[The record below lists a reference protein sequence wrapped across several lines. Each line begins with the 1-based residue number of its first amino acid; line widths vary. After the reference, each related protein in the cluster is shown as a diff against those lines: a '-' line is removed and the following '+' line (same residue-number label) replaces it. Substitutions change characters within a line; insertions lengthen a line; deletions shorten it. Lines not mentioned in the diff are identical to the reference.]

1 MIRGC
6 VHLVNRRT
14 ARQTVLRRPDDE
26 RAVSEVLGV
35 VMLLAMVIT
44 IMGGVWVF
52 LNPYLSDFEDNTNW
66 NSATGLADR
75 IEDRLEVAGNA
86 PEGTGFRNT
95 LAIQSTAI
103 RSVQNVEHWTISADL
118 TDRESIDLR
127 HVNDTVVGVLAAN
140 ETARG
145 IRVESPG
152 VLIEKTVPV
161 SHQEVFITHNAS
173 AAHWMIVT
181 VYDADGQ
188 PLHQHVTWTLSG
200 LQITTSLGQ
209 GEHQIVLMNNARAE
223 RFPNGAWEVSAM
235 PLVEFDRMANDEL
248 RLSMLLTDIVS
259 NGSIG
264 SGSNV
269 GMQFVSQG
277 PLTLFSGQAYNVN
290 FNVQNALHDVITP
303 QYHNNWLADY
313 TIERSAGTL
322 DTYIGFAPYERA
334 SGADGFSVSSQQLP
348 LYFEVDIQRVEVSR

>member
-6 VHLVNRRT
+6 VSLVNRH
-14 ARQTVLRRPDDE
+14 TVQFAPHRRRDDE

-75 IEDRLEVAGNA
+75 IEDRIEVAGNA
-86 PEGTGFRNT
+86 PEDTGFRNT

-118 TDRESIDLR
+118 TESDRINLR
-127 HVNDTVVGVLAAN
+127 HVNDTTIGVLSAN
-140 ETARG
+140 ETARS
-145 IRVESPG
+145 ITVQSPEVFVEQE
-152 VLIEKTVPV
+152 ITV
-161 SHQEVFITHNAS
+161 SHLEVFITHNAS
-173 AAHWMIVT
+173 SAHWMIIT
-181 VYDADGQ
+181 VYDADNEPIHRQ
-188 PLHQHVTWTLSG
+188 VMWTLSG

-223 RFPNGAWEVSAM
+223 RFPNEAWKVSAM

-248 RLSMLLTDIVS
+248 RLSMLLTDIES

-277 PLTLFSGQAYNVN
+277 PLTLFTGRAYNVN
-290 FNVQNALHDVITP
+290 FNVFNALHDVITP
-303 QYHNNWLADY
+303 QYHSNWLADY
-313 TIERSAGTL
+313 TVQRSAGTL
-322 DTYIGFAPYERA
+322 DTYIGFSPYERA
-334 SGADGFSVSSQQLP
+334 SGADGFSVSSQSLP

>member
-6 VHLVNRRT
+6 VNIVDRGPAPFAPRR
-14 ARQTVLRRPDDE
+14 RRDDE

-52 LNPYLSDFEDNTNW
+52 LNPYLTDFEDNTNW

-86 PEGTGFRNT
+86 PDGTGFRNT

-118 TDRESIDLR
+118 TDGDAISIRQVNES
-127 HVNDTVVGVLAAN
+127 TVAVLAAN
-140 ETARG
+140 ETARS
-145 IRVESPG
+145 ISIESPETTFQAA
-152 VLIEKTVPV
+152 LPV
-161 SHQEVFITHNAS
+161 SHQEVFVSHNAS
-173 AAHWMIVT
+173 SPHWMIIT
-181 VYDADGQ
+181 VYGADDE
-188 PLHQHVTWTLSG
+188 PLHRHVMWTLSG

-223 RFPNGAWEVSAM
+223 RFPNEAWEVSAM

-248 RLSMLLTDIVS
+248 RLSILLTDVIS

-277 PLTLFSGQAYNVN
+277 PLTLFTGEAYNVN
-290 FNVQNALHDVITP
+290 FNVFNALHDVITP
-303 QYHNNWLADY
+303 QYNNNWLADY
-313 TIERSAGTL
+313 TVQRSAGTL
-322 DTYIGFAPYERA
+322 DTFIGFSPYERA
-334 SGADGFSVSSQQLP
+334 SGADGLSVSSLDLP
-348 LYFEVDIQRVEVSR
+348 LYFEVDVQRVEVSR

>member
-14 ARQTVLRRPDDE
+14 ARQTVHRRCDDE

-86 PEGTGFRNT
+86 PDGTGFRNT

-118 TDRESIDLR
+118 TDRESIDVR
-127 HVNDTVVGVLAAN
+127 HVNDTVVSVLAAN
-140 ETARG
+140 ETARS

-152 VLIEKTVPV
+152 TLVEKTVAV
-161 SHQEVFITHNAS
+161 SHSEVFITHNAS
-173 AAHWMIVT
+173 AAHWLIVT
-181 VYDADGQ
+181 VYDADGEA
-188 PLHQHVTWTLSG
+188 LHRHVTWTLSG

-248 RLSMLLTDIVS
+248 RLSMLLTDTVS

-303 QYHNNWLADY
+303 QYHNNWLTDY

>member
-6 VHLVNRRT
+6 DKPVNRR
-14 ARQTVLRRPDDE
+14 AGQSASHRLRGDE
-26 RAVSEVLGV
+26 RGVSEVLGV

-103 RSVQNVEHWTISADL
+103 RTVQNVEHWTISADL
-118 TDRESIDLR
+118 TERERIHLR
-127 HVNDTVVGVLAAN
+127 HVNDTTVAVLAAN
-140 ETARG
+140 ETARS
-145 IRVESPG
+145 ISVESPG
-152 VLIEKTVPV
+152 VYFEDEVTR
-161 SHQEVFITHNAS
+161 SHLEVFITHNAS
-173 AAHWMIVT
+173 ATHWMIIT
-181 VYDADGQ
+181 VYGADEE
-188 PLHQHVTWTLSG
+188 PLHRQVMWTLSG

-209 GEHQIVLMNNARAE
+209 GEHQIALMNNARAE
-223 RFPNGAWEVSAM
+223 RFPNQAWEVSAM
-235 PLVEFDRMANDEL
+235 PSVEFDRMANDEL
-248 RLSMLLTDIVS
+248 RLSILLTDITA

-264 SGSNV
+264 SGANV

-277 PLTLFSGQAYNVN
+277 PLTLFTGRAYNVN
-290 FNVQNALHDVITP
+290 FNVFNALHDVITP
-303 QYHNNWLADY
+303 QYHNSWLSEY
-313 TIERSAGTL
+313 TVQRSAGTL

-334 SGADGFSVSSQQLP
+334 SGADGFSVSAQQLP

>member
-1 MIRGC
+1 
-6 VHLVNRRT
+6 
-14 ARQTVLRRPDDE
+14 
-26 RAVSEVLGV
+26 
-35 VMLLAMVIT
+35 MLLAMVIT

-75 IEDRLEVAGNA
+75 IEDRIEVAGNA

-103 RSVQNVEHWTISADL
+103 RSVQNVEHWTIGADSPVA
-118 TDRESIDLR
+118 ESIDLR
-127 HVNDTVVGVLAAN
+127 QVNETVVGVLAAN
-140 ETARG
+140 ETARS
-145 IRVESPG
+145 IRIESPG
-152 VLIEKTVPV
+152 VVVETSVPV
-161 SHQEVFITHNAS
+161 SHSEVFITHNAS
-173 AAHWMIVT
+173 ASHWMIVT
-181 VYDADGQ
+181 VYDADDE
-188 PLHQHVTWTLSG
+188 PLHRYVTWTLSG

-223 RFPNGAWEVSAM
+223 RFPNGAWDVSAM

-248 RLSMLLTDIVS
+248 RLSMLLTDSVA

-277 PLTLFSGQAYNVN
+277 PMTLFSDERTTLISTYKTPFTTSSHRNTTTTGSPTTPYSAQQARWTPTL
-290 FNVQNALHDVITP
+290 ALHRT
-303 QYHNNWLADY
+303 
-313 TIERSAGTL
+313 S
-322 DTYIGFAPYERA
+322 ERA
-334 SGADGFSVSSQQLP
+334 VQTGSAYRPRGCHSTLKSTSSGWRWVDEGFTSS
-348 LYFEVDIQRVEVSR
+348 R

>member
-6 VHLVNRRT
+6 VNLVDRVAVQVSPHRRCS
-14 ARQTVLRRPDDE
+14 DE

-44 IMGGVWVF
+44 NMGGVWVF

-118 TDRESIDLR
+118 TDGDRVDVR
-127 HVNDTVVGVLAAN
+127 HVNETVVGVLSAN
-140 ETARG
+140 ETVRS
-145 IRVESPG
+145 ITIESPAG
-152 VLIEKTVPV
+152 TFHSEVPV
-161 SHQEVFITHNAS
+161 SHLEVFITHNVS
-173 AAHWMIVT
+173 SPHWMIIT
-181 VYDADGQ
+181 VHGADDE
-188 PLHQHVTWTLSG
+188 PLHRQVMWTLSG

-209 GEHQIVLMNNARAE
+209 GDHQIVLMNNARAE
-223 RFPNGAWEVSAM
+223 RFPNEPWSVSAM

-248 RLSMLLTDIVS
+248 RLSILLTDIVA

-277 PLTLFSGQAYNVN
+277 PMTLFTGQAYNVN
-290 FNVQNALHDVITP
+290 FNVNNALHDVITP
-303 QYHNNWLADY
+303 QYNNNWLADY
-313 TIERSAGTL
+313 TVQRSSGTL

-334 SGADGFSVSSQQLP
+334 SGADGLSVSSQNLP
-348 LYFEVDIQRVEVSR
+348 LFFEVDVQRVEVGR

>member
-6 VHLVNRRT
+6 VNLVNRPSVQF
-14 ARQTVLRRPDDE
+14 ASHRRVDDE

-44 IMGGVWVF
+44 IMGGVWIF

-66 NSATGLADR
+66 NSATGLAER

-103 RSVQNVEHWTISADL
+103 RSVQNIEHWTIAADL
-118 TDRESIDLR
+118 TDGERIVVR
-127 HVNDTVVGVLAAN
+127 QVNDTTFGVLTAN
-140 ETARG
+140 ETARSV
-145 IRVESPG
+145 RVESPG
-152 VLIEKTVPV
+152 VVYEQQLPV
-161 SHQEVFITHNAS
+161 SHLEVFVTHNAS
-173 AAHWMIVT
+173 ASHWISIT
-181 VYDADGQ
+181 VYGADNE
-188 PLHQHVTWTLSG
+188 PLHRHVSWTVSG

-223 RFPNGAWEVSAM
+223 RFPNEAWEVSAM

-248 RLSMLLTDIVS
+248 RLSILLTDIIA

-277 PLTLFSGQAYNVN
+277 PLTLFSGRAYNVN
-290 FNVQNALHDVITP
+290 FNVHNALHDVISP

-322 DTYIGFAPYERA
+322 DTFIGFSPYERA
-334 SGADGFSVSSQQLP
+334 SGADGFSVSSQAFP
-348 LYFEVDIQRVEVSR
+348 LYFEVDVQRVEVSS